1 MGPEDFLKE
10 RFRSYY
16 SKAEVE
22 DPPGISEREFGYGTF
37 GKKISNRH
45 LSFEDRKDLNSFL
58 VNEVPLYI
66 SCSSARYKF
75 PGRKPMSAKESF
87 SVDLIYEFDADDL
100 ETSCKEKH
108 DSWECKCGEH
118 GKGRALR
125 CPKCGQH
132 TSLKEWVCPE
142 CLGATKKQTL
152 KLLGFF
158 ENDFSLTEGISLN
171 FSGHKGYHIHVRN
184 EEISKLSQS
193 ARIDLLDY
201 LTAHNLSPQLRGFT
215 LDGKKML
222 CPPLGKAGGW
232 NRRILD
238 RIVSLLEEEDADR
251 IAVWG
256 KITKAESKRLLNDK
270 DKIITGM
277 KAGLLYQL
285 PGRKTEKFWLSL
297 IEGLVGDLAL
307 DIDRQT
313 SVDASKIVRVPN
325 TLHGSTGL
333 LAKTF
338 SRESL
343 KKFRPLEE
351 TIVFSENA
359 VKVSFGEEC
368 PRFILNGKNFGPFI
382 ESAELP
388 EYAAIYL
395 LGKGVADGI
404 IV

>member
-1 MGPEDFLKE
+1 MEPGDFLKE
-10 RFRSYY
+10 RFRAYY
-16 SKAEVE
+16 SDAEVE
-22 DPPGISEREFGYGTF
+22 GPPSINEREFGYGTF
-37 GKKISNRH
+37 GRKIADRH
-45 LSFEDRKDLNSFL
+45 LAFENSKELNAFL
-58 VNEVPLYI
+58 VSEVPLFI

-75 PGRKPMSAKESF
+75 PGKKPMSAKEPF
-87 SVDLIYEFDADDL
+87 AVDLIYEFDADDL
-100 ETSCKEKH
+100 ETGCKEKH
-108 DSWECKCGEH
+108 DSWECKCGES

-125 CPKCGQH
+125 CPKCGLH

-142 CLGATKKQTL
+142 CLSATKKQTR
-152 KLLGFF
+152 KLLDFF

-184 EEISKLSQS
+184 DELSKLSQG
-193 ARIDLLDY
+193 ARLDLLDY
-201 LTAHNLSPQLRGFT
+201 LTAHNLSPQLRGFSM
-215 LDGKKML
+215 DGNKML
-222 CPPLGKAGGW
+222 CPSLRSAGGW
-232 NRRILD
+232 DRRILD
-238 RIVSLLEEEDADR
+238 GIISLLEEEDADR

-256 KITKAESKRLLNDK
+256 NISKAESKRLLNDK

-297 IEGLVGDLAL
+297 VEGVVGNLAL

-338 SRESL
+338 PVEEL
-343 KKFRPLEE
+343 KKFRPLED
-351 TIVFSENA
+351 TIVFGDNA
-359 VKVSFGEEC
+359 VKVSLGEC
-368 PRFILNGKNFGPFI
+368 PRFVLNGKSFGPFT

-395 LGKGVADGI
+395 LGKGVANGL
-404 IV
+404 VL